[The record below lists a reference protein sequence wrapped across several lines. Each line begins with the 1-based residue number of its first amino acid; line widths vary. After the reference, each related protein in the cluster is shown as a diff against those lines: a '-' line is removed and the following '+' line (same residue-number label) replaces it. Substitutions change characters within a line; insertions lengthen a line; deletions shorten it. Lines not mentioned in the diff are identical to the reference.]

1 MFHSISVDS
10 ILARTTDRAR
20 FFYTHMVTM
29 PDAFMDFES
38 GWSCSY
44 ATQSQIAED
53 LGCSVTTAERA
64 IRDLRSIAVCRV
76 LAWPGAATE
85 TQLRVA
91 DVKISSPF
99 GPVMR
104 WLTEDDRIDAAI
116 HILRREWEEI
126 RAQSARGGS

>member
-10 ILARTTDRAR
+10 ILARTTERAR

-29 PDAFMDFES
+29 PGAWMDFES
-38 GWSCSY
+38 GWSSHF
-44 ATQSQIAED
+44 ATQSQVAES

-64 IRDLRSIAVCRV
+64 IRDLREVAVCRV
-76 LAWPGAATE
+76 FAWPGAVTE

-104 WLTEDDRIDAAI
+104 WLTPDEAVDAAI
-116 HILRREWEEI
+116 RVLNQEWEEI
-126 RAQSARGGS
+126 QAQSAGGGN